1 MVTDQGRVQLDG
13 AASMDRRELIA
24 SILRVDCGFPVDFTP
39 EYLSTL
45 SDTKLRHVYIAL
57 CRSAGKGSA

>member
-13 AASMDRRELIA
+13 AVSMDRRELIE
-24 SILRVDCGFPVDFTP
+24 SIMRVDCGFPVDFTP

-57 CRSAGKGSA
+57 RRSGRKGGD